1 MFWSI
6 ERWLALLDPGWSFP
20 ILVPILIPGA
30 RSCMFSE
37 HDIPVAALE
46 GDHVAGVGGISGE
59 AGSQPL
65 VSGSQSFPGEG

>member
-1 MFWSI
+1 
-6 ERWLALLDPGWSFP
+6 
-20 ILVPILIPGA
+20 
-30 RSCMFSE
+30 MFSE

-46 GDHVAGVGGISGE
+46 GDNVAGVGGISGE